1 MHQWNKDSNI
11 IKLLRKTTLKRN
23 KVCALI
29 LLKIK
34 QKLYEI
40 SDHEVIDNIISWCI
54 NTIDSIQ
61 DVLLTKIYYAYWNF
75 LDRIFWL
82 NKDTNKI

>member
-1 MHQWNKDSNI
+1 MHHLNKDSNI

-23 KVCALI
+23 KIWALI

-34 QKLYEI
+34 QNLYEI

-61 DVLLTKIYYAYWNF
+61 YVLLTKIYYAYWNC
-75 LDRIFWL
+75 LDRIF
-82 NKDTNKI
+82 N